1 MMSANTILNR
11 VFADNWMRPCVVAS
25 DHTFTYGELH
35 AHALGLAEALKRH
48 GCRAGDAIGL
58 RLANGWP
65 FVVSY
70 LACMLGKF
78 QAVPVN
84 QELNDDDQRYILQRL
99 RLKTVLVDPEEI
111 IKVDPIPT
119 AVPQFSYPEGQVF
132 AVFFTSGTTGR
143 PKGVCHTLEAMV
155 ANVSSFNRC
164 LGLDSAT
171 RMYHVLPMAY
181 MAGFLNTLLS
191 PWVAGGTVLVG
202 PRFRPAD
209 ALDFW
214 SQPLAWQANAI
225 WVTPTLAAVLVRVS
239 RSVDVRRSVAGSF
252 QHVFCGTAPLPL
264 ATRHKFRSTFDLPL
278 QESYGMSEVL
288 LVSAQTRVEAESRE
302 GVGTLLPEV
311 EVRSGVV
318 EGRSEREVIVY
329 TPFVLQKYI
338 MESTEISP
346 LLPDGGMPSGDVGEL
361 KDRNLRIT
369 GRLKDLIIRGGLNVS
384 PVAVE
389 NVLLRERGVQE
400 VAVVGTQ
407 HEFWGEQIVACL
419 VPEKDADRDR
429 LLQSLQRRCVNE
441 LGEGMRPDRF
451 LWLDELPRSVT
462 GKVQKHVLR
471 ERVA

>member
-1 MMSANTILNR
+1 
-11 VFADNWMRPCVVAS
+11 
-25 DHTFTYGELH
+25 
-35 AHALGLAEALKRH
+35 
-48 GCRAGDAIGL
+48 
-58 RLANGWP
+58 
-65 FVVSY
+65 
-70 LACMLGKF
+70 
-78 QAVPVN
+78 
-84 QELNDDDQRYILQRL
+84 
-99 RLKTVLVDPEEI
+99 
-111 IKVDPIPT
+111 
-119 AVPQFSYPEGQVF
+119 
-132 AVFFTSGTTGR
+132 
-143 PKGVCHTLEAMV
+143 
-155 ANVSSFNRC
+155 
-164 LGLDSAT
+164 
-171 RMYHVLPMAY
+171 
-181 MAGFLNTLLS
+181 
-191 PWVAGGTVLVG
+191 
-202 PRFRPAD
+202 
-209 ALDFW
+209 
-214 SQPLAWQANAI
+214 
-225 WVTPTLAAVLVRVS
+225 
-239 RSVDVRRSVAGSF
+239 
-252 QHVFCGTAPLPL
+252 
-264 ATRHKFRSTFDLPL
+264 
-278 QESYGMSEVL
+278 MSEVL

-346 LLPDGGMPSGDVGEL
+346 LLPGGGMPSGDVGEL
-361 KDRNLRIT
+361 KDRYLRIT